1 MTLKKILTII
11 GLSLIPLAA
20 FYFLILVIIVIMSAS
35 VANQE
40 CTATPKQEVT
50 NTSGNVSSV
59 SSIDEFVNTYQDSY
73 IEAWGVGGFLP
84 SASIVQTMAET
95 SFNMSVPSFGQAH
108 NMGGVKWSG
117 TQSFPKTIEMFGPN
131 AVSNNGA
138 GTDVGDG
145 TGGSYTYFIS
155 FEAGIVGKAEFMSQQ
170 TLYTGA
176 INNTDGVATL
186 NAIADGGWATD
197 PNYKVFLQSL
207 YSSLGQKFKWLD
219 DLAIAKYGTNPV
231 SMLDNSLT
239 NTLTEK
245 SVSSVDSESSTDV
258 VAISKGC
265 SSAGGSS
272 GTAADGTGTVPSD
285 VVVGRA
291 YKPSEVPASL
301 KEYIIDPE
309 SLGLSYGSSGG
320 WANHTSEYLAGQCVA
335 LTISLG
341 NQIWGHQGLVYG
353 NGIDQAS
360 AWANIFGNSTK
371 PTPIKGAI
379 FSHSGVI
386 MDGEDVGH
394 TGIVCHVFENGQIL
408 IVEQNTEASGI
419 DFYGQSWTWNYRI
432 VSVENQQSKNYVF
445 AYSELT
451 SPKFGN

>member
-1 MTLKKILTII
+1 MTLKKILTIV
-11 GLSLIPLAA
+11 GLSLIPLAV
-20 FYFLILVIIVIMSAS
+20 FYFLILVIIVVLSAG
-35 VANQE
+35 VATQG
-40 CTATPKQEVT
+40 CTATPKQEVA
-50 NTSGNVSSV
+50 NTSENVSST
-59 SSIDEFVNTYQDSY
+59 SSIDEFVKTYQDSY
-73 IEAWGVGGFLP
+73 IEAWGIGGFLP

-117 TQSFPKTIEMFGPN
+117 PQSFPKTIEMFGPN

-155 FEAGIVGKAEFMSQQ
+155 FEAGIVGKAEFMSRQS
-170 TLYTGA
+170 LYTGA
-176 INNTDGVATL
+176 INNEDGVAAL

-219 DLAIAKYGTNPV
+219 DLAIEKYGTNPV
-231 SMLDNSLT
+231 STLDNSITNALT
-239 NTLTEK
+239 GEG
-245 SVSSVDSESSTDV
+245 ESSGDAV
-258 VAISKGC
+258 KISNGC
-265 SSAGGSS
+265 SASGESS

-360 AWANIFGNSTK
+360 AWANIFSNSTK

-419 DFYGQSWTWNYRI
+419 DFYGQSWTWNYRV
-432 VSVENQQSKNYVF
+432 VSVEKQQSANYVF
-445 AYSELT
+445 AYSEST

>member
-20 FYFLILVIIVIMSAS
+20 FYFLILVIIVVLSAG
-35 VANQE
+35 VVNQG

-50 NTSGNVSSV
+50 NTSENVSST
-59 SSIDEFVNTYQDSY
+59 SSIDEFVKTYQDSY
-73 IEAWGVGGFLP
+73 IEAWSVGGFLP

-117 TQSFPKTIEMFGPN
+117 SQSFPKTIEMFGPN

-155 FEAGIVGKAEFMSQQ
+155 FEAGIVGKAEFMSRQ

-176 INNTDGVATL
+176 INNTDGVAAL

-231 SMLDNSLT
+231 STLDNSIT
-239 NTLTEK
+239 NTLTEEGE
-245 SVSSVDSESSTDV
+245 SSVDV
-258 VAISKGC
+258 VKASKGC
-265 SSAGGSS
+265 STAGVSS

-291 YKPSEVPASL
+291 YKPGEVPSSL

-309 SLGLSYGSSGG
+309 ALGLSYGSSGG
-320 WANHTSEYLAGQCVA
+320 WDNHTSEYLAGQCVA

-341 NQIWGHQGLVYG
+341 NQIWGHQGLVIG

-360 AWANIFGNSTK
+360 AWANIFGNETK
-371 PTPIKGAI
+371 SIPVKGAI
-379 FSHSGVI
+379 FSSGSSQP
-386 MDGEDVGH
+386 GH
-394 TGIVCHVFENGQIL
+394 TGIVSHVFENGQIL

-419 DFYGQSWTWNYRI
+419 DFYGQSWTWNYRV
-432 VSVENQQSKNYVF
+432 VSIEKQQSDNYVF
-445 AYSELT
+445 AYSEST